1 MAGDWIKMRVSLSTH
16 PKVLALAD
24 HLNANGKYIEWQ
36 DPACAIP
43 GASFGPD
50 DEAEQA
56 RSEYA
61 ALRVTRYVTVAAL
74 LRFWGYA
81 NEHADAEFIRGLRLA
96 DIDEI
101 TGVPGFGEALALV
114 GWAEQESAPHG
125 VRLPNFS
132 EFNSIARERSKNA
145 DRQRRYRE
153 RHANASSD
161 GSNNSGNNAPSN
173 VTVTLQRREEKRR
186 EESKEKDL
194 PGKPDCADDFS
205 TWYKAYPR
213 HEARD
218 DAQRAWD
225 KRRKAGELPPLAFM
239 LAQIEWQ
246 VREGCLK
253 PATADGRSLV
263 PLPATYLNKG
273 KFKDEPPRT
282 YVAPPRK
289 FTPCTTDGCVGEGLV
304 VWGGKCQVCYI
315 QSKPARVAA

>member
-1 MAGDWIKMRVSLSTH
+1 VPSRIVRDGILTSDPVNQLGWTGEVFYRRLMSVVDDFGRYDGRPSVLRAVLYPLKLDKVSESDVVKWTQEAAEAGLVRRYTVEGKPFIEIVKFDQRVQQ
-16 PKVLALAD
+16 K
-24 HLNANGKYIEWQ
+24 
-36 DPACAIP
+36 
-43 GASFGPD
+43 
-50 DEAEQA
+50 
-56 RSEYA
+56 
-61 ALRVTRYVTVAAL
+61 
-74 LRFWGYA
+74 
-81 NEHADAEFIRGLRLA
+81 
-96 DIDEI
+96 
-101 TGVPGFGEALALV
+101 
-114 GWAEQESAPHG
+114 
-125 VRLPNFS
+125 
-132 EFNSIARERSKNA
+132 RSKWPA
-145 DRQRRYRE
+145 PSGESPEPTVGHGDSPPSLE
-153 RHANASSD
+153 ASS
-161 GSNNSGNNAPSN
+161 
-173 VTVTLQRREEKRR
+173 VLEVK
-186 EESKEKDL
+186 KDL
-194 PGKPDCADDFS
+194 SGKPDRADDFS

-218 DAQRAWD
+218 DAQKAWD

-315 QSKPARVAA
+315 QSKPRVAA